1 MKRLAILDFCGTIY
15 SNQSTRDVSYFF
27 FFNNGYNTLNK
38 IFRKK
43 LFSVFFQIFFILFV
57 PKEKQLKTIRKYLD
71 ELPGEINYSLLDK
84 YNNYEVIISSAGI
97 YELIEEFCRKYLNRK
112 LTIIQAPELIGKSFL
127 RKIKDFIIN
136 PHTGKIKKKKLK
148 KILNFKDY
156 QEIVFETDSKND
168 FEVSKLDLNY
178 IEIPSYERF
187 K

>member
-1 MKRLAILDFCGTIY
+1 MKKLAILDFCGTIY
-15 SNQSTRDVSYFF
+15 SNQSTRDIAYFF
-27 FFNNGYNTLNK
+27 FFKIGYSNLNK
-38 IFRKK
+38 FMRKK

-57 PKEKQLKTIRKYLD
+57 SPEKQLKTIQKYLD
-71 ELPGEINYSLLDK
+71 ELPGEINHNLLNK

-97 YELIEEFCRKYLNRK
+97 YELIEEFCNRNLNKK
-112 LTIIQAPELIGKSFL
+112 LTLIQAPKLIGKSFF

-148 KILNFKDY
+148 RFINFKDY

-168 FEVSKLDLNY
+168 FEVSELDLNY
-178 IEIPSYERF
+178 IEIPSFKRF